1 MDEASLETA
10 IEVYKAQLQ
19 QVEAALGAGA
29 QAEAEAEARADLL
42 QLQAD
47 LRQLVALTESSLL
60 SVRKSQLL
68 EQLHRQASGSSSSG
82 SPPRP
87 QDGPGARL
95 LLDAEY
101 AAFQA
106 ALDGGQAAQEG
117 RPEAEGSGEETEAG
131 EIGGTKVRAPYRPAW
146 GPLQYHNAMVVGV
159 ESEQTP
165 EARVRVLWI
174 HPTQRAMK
182 PCPFYLSGSCRFL
195 DSCRYSHGEVVALS
209 ELREFEELDLSSLEV
224 GSPCLAK
231 SEDEIW
237 YPAKIL
243 DIDNGYFTVKFDS
256 LLQKEIVVE
265 GDGIMPIPRAD
276 ESSSSSS
283 SEDEGQLGYAKV
295 LDENSVEIGN
305 WTPACSSSFA
315 GWEAHTRGIGSKLMI
330 KLGYEFGKG
339 LGKNADG
346 RVEPVQAVV
355 LPPGKSLD
363 QCAEIL
369 QNKKGGKL
377 SHLHKKKHK
386 RKSEGGSRVVK
397 ERKPR
402 QTVFDF
408 LNDKLGST
416 GQISSSSGQTGFP
429 MGEKNSKER
438 YRGTKS
444 TKKALN
450 IQLFQITEKIEHTEK
465 DIAKIREALA
475 RNVGRDKTVTSHLE
489 EKLSNAKKQLSYLKT
504 QESGAAQE
512 QKKADTHKKMT
523 KF

>member
-1 MDEASLETA
+1 MDEASLEAA

-19 QVEAALGAGA
+19 QVEAALGSGA
-29 QAEAEAEARADLL
+29 QADAQADLL

-47 LRQLVALTESSLL
+47 LQQLVALTESSLL

-68 EQLHRQASGSSSSG
+68 EQLQRGAS
-82 SPPRP
+82 SPEPEA
-87 QDGPGARL
+87 QPG
-95 LLDAEY
+95 LDAEY

-106 ALDGGQAAQEG
+106 ALG
-117 RPEAEGSGEETEAG
+117 EAEGSREPGSGDEAEAEAEAG
-131 EIGGTKVRAPYRPAW
+131 EMSGAKVRAPYRPAW
-146 GPLQYHNAMVVGV
+146 GPVQYHNAMVVGV
-159 ESEQTP
+159 EADQPP
-165 EARVRVLWI
+165 EPTVRVLWI

-195 DSCRYSHGEVVALS
+195 DSCRYSHGEVVAVS
-209 ELREFEELDLSSLEV
+209 ELREFEELDLSPLEV
-224 GSPCLAK
+224 GSACLAK
-231 SEDEIW
+231 YEDEIW

-265 GDGIMPIPRAD
+265 GDGIMPIPQAD
-276 ESSSSSS
+276 ESSSSS
-283 SEDEGQLGYAKV
+283 SEDEGELGYAKV
-295 LDENSVEIGN
+295 LDEKSVSWGN
-305 WTPACSSSFA
+305 WSPACSSSFA
-315 GWEAHTRGIGSKLMI
+315 GWEAHTRGIGSKLMV

-369 QNKKGGKL
+369 QKKREGKL
-377 SHLHKKKHK
+377 NHLHKKKHK
-386 RKSEGGSRVVK
+386 RKSEGGSHVVK
-397 ERKPR
+397 ERKPC

-408 LNDKLGST
+408 LNDKLQST
-416 GQISSSSGQTGFP
+416 GQTSSSPIPTGFP
-429 MGEKNSKER
+429 MREKSSKER

-450 IQLFQITEKIEHTEK
+450 IHLFQITEKIEHTEK
-465 DIAKIREALA
+465 DIAKIMEALA
-475 RNVGRDKTVTSHLE
+475 RNVGRDKAVTTHLE
-489 EKLSNAKKQLSYLKT
+489 EKLSNAKKQLSYLKS
-504 QESGAAQE
+504 QESGAQQE
-512 QKKADTHKKMT
+512 QRKADTHKKMT

>member
-1 MDEASLETA
+1 MDETSLEAA
-10 IEVYKAQLQ
+10 IELYKTQLQ
-19 QVEAALGAGA
+19 QVEVALGAEA
-29 QAEAEAEARADLL
+29 QPEAEAQSDLL
-42 QLQAD
+42 QLRAD
-47 LRQLVALTESSLL
+47 LQQLIALTESSLL

-68 EQLHRQASGSSSSG
+68 EQLHRAASPELES
-82 SPPRP
+82 R
-87 QDGPGARL
+87 QGAQ
-95 LLDAEY
+95 LDAEY
-101 AAFQA
+101 ATFQA
-106 ALDGGQAAQEG
+106 ALSGLGEGDAAEQSRE
-117 RPEAEGSGEETEAG
+117 PEESGE

-159 ESEQTP
+159 ESDQPP
-165 EARVRVLWI
+165 EPSVRVLWI

-182 PCPFYLSGSCRFL
+182 PCPFYLSGTCRFL

-209 ELREFEELDLSSLEV
+209 QLREFEELDLSSLEV
-224 GSPCLAK
+224 GSSCLAK
-231 SEDEIW
+231 CEDEIW
-237 YPAKIL
+237 YPAKII

-265 GDGIMPIPRAD
+265 GDGIMPVPRAD

-295 LDENSVEIGN
+295 LDEKSLEIGN

-339 LGKNADG
+339 LGKNSDG

-363 QCAEIL
+363 QCAEVL
-369 QNKKGGKL
+369 QKKGEGKL

-386 RKSEGGSRVVK
+386 RKGKGSCAVK

-408 LNDKLGST
+408 LNDKLQST
-416 GQISSSSGQTGFP
+416 GQTSSSSVQTGFP
-429 MGEKNSKER
+429 MREKNSKEC
-438 YRGTKS
+438 YRGNKS
-444 TKKALN
+444 MKKALN
-450 IQLFQITEKIEHTEK
+450 IQLFQITEKIEQTEK
-465 DIAKIREALA
+465 DIAKIMEALA
-475 RNVGRDKTVTSHLE
+475 RNVGRDKAVTSHLE

-504 QESGAAQE
+504 QESGAQQE

>member
-1 MDEASLETA
+1 MDEASLEAA

-29 QAEAEAEARADLL
+29 QAEAEAEAEAQAQADLL

-47 LRQLVALTESSLL
+47 LQQLVALTESSLL
-60 SVRKSQLL
+60 SVRKSLLL
-68 EQLHRQASGSSSSG
+68 EQLQRGASSPEPEDQSG
-82 SPPRP
+82 
-87 QDGPGARL
+87 
-95 LLDAEY
+95 LDVEY

-106 ALDGGQAAQEG
+106 ALS
-117 RPEAEGSGEETEAG
+117 EAERSREQEPGSGDEAETKAG
-131 EIGGTKVRAPYRPAW
+131 DISGTKVRAPYRPAW

-159 ESEQTP
+159 EADQPSEPT
-165 EARVRVLWI
+165 VRVLWI

-195 DSCRYSHGEVVALS
+195 DSCRYSHGEVVAVS

-224 GSPCLAK
+224 GSSCLAK
-231 SEDEIW
+231 YEDEIW

-265 GDGIMPIPRAD
+265 GDGIMPLAQAD

-283 SEDEGQLGYAKV
+283 SEDEGELGYAKV
-295 LDENSVEIGN
+295 LDEKSVSMEN
-305 WTPACSSSFA
+305 WTPTCSSSFA
-315 GWEAHTRGIGSKLMI
+315 GWEAHTRGIGSKLMV

-369 QNKKGGKL
+369 QKKREGKL

-386 RKSEGGSRVVK
+386 RKSEGGPRIAK

-408 LNDKLGST
+408 LNDKLQST
-416 GQISSSSGQTGFP
+416 GQTSSSLVPTGFP
-429 MGEKNSKER
+429 MREKNSKER
-438 YRGTKS
+438 YKGTKS
-444 TKKALN
+444 SKKALN
-450 IQLFQITEKIEHTEK
+450 IHLFQITEKIEHTEK
-465 DIAKIREALA
+465 DIAKIMEALA
-475 RNVGRDKTVTSHLE
+475 RNVGRDKAVTSHLE
-489 EKLSNAKKQLSYLKT
+489 EKLSNAKKQLSSLKS
-504 QESGAAQE
+504 QESGAQQE
-512 QKKADTHKKMT
+512 QRKADTHKKMT

>member
-1 MDEASLETA
+1 MDEASLEAA

-19 QVEAALGAGA
+19 QVEVALGAG
-29 QAEAEAEARADLL
+29 AEAEARADLL
-42 QLQAD
+42 QLRAD
-47 LRQLVALTESSLL
+47 LRQLIALTESSLL

-68 EQLHRQASGSSSSG
+68 ERLQREASSPSN

-87 QDGPGARL
+87 EAGPAARR

-106 ALDGGQAAQEG
+106 ALGGDGGEAAEEG
-117 RPEAEGSGEETEAG
+117 RREPGEEDEAEAG

-165 EARVRVLWI
+165 EPRVRVLWI

-195 DSCRYSHGEVVALS
+195 DSCRYSHGEVVAVS

-224 GSPCLAK
+224 GSSCLAK
-231 SEDEIW
+231 YEDEIW

-243 DIDNGYFTVKFDS
+243 DIDNGYFTIKFDS
-256 LLQKEIVVE
+256 LIQKEIVIE
-265 GDGIMPIPRAD
+265 GDGIMPVPRAD

-283 SEDEGQLGYAKV
+283 SEDEGQLGYARV
-295 LDENSVEIGN
+295 LDENSVEMAN
-305 WTPACSSSFA
+305 WTPACSSFA

-369 QNKKGGKL
+369 QNKREGKRN
-377 SHLHKKKHK
+377 HLHKKKHK
-386 RKSEGGSRVVK
+386 RKGEGGLRAVK

-416 GQISSSSGQTGFP
+416 GQTSSSSGHTGFP
-429 MGEKNSKER
+429 MGEKKSKER
-438 YRGTKS
+438 YRGNKS
-444 TKKALN
+444 LKKALN

-504 QESGAAQE
+504 QESGAQQE

>member
-1 MDEASLETA
+1 MDEASLEAA

-19 QVEAALGAGA
+19 QVELALGAGA
-29 QAEAEAEARADLL
+29 EAEAEADLL

-47 LRQLVALTESSLL
+47 LQQLIALTESSLL

-68 EQLHRQASGSSSSG
+68 EQLHREASS
-82 SPPRP
+82 PRP
-87 QDGPGARL
+87 EDGPGAQ

-106 ALDGGQAAQEG
+106 ALGEGEAAEQSRE
-117 RPEAEGSGEETEAG
+117 PEEAE
-131 EIGGTKVRAPYRPAW
+131 EISGTKVRAPYRPVW

-159 ESEQTP
+159 ESEQPP
-165 EARVRVLWI
+165 EPRVRVLWI

-195 DSCRYSHGEVVALS
+195 DSCRYSHGEVVAVS

-231 SEDEIW
+231 YEDEIW

-243 DIDNGYFTVKFDS
+243 VF
-256 LLQKEIVVE
+256 
-265 GDGIMPIPRAD
+265 
-276 ESSSSSS
+276 
-283 SEDEGQLGYAKV
+283 
-295 LDENSVEIGN
+295 DENSVDVGN

-315 GWEAHTRGIGSKLMI
+315 GWEAHTRGIGSKLMA

-369 QNKKGGKL
+369 QNKRDGKL

-386 RKSEGGSRVVK
+386 RKFEGGSRVVK

-416 GQISSSSGQTGFP
+416 GQTSSSLVQTGFP
-429 MGEKNSKER
+429 VGEKNSKER
-438 YRGTKS
+438 YRGSKS
-444 TKKALN
+444 MKKALN
-450 IQLFQITEKIEHTEK
+450 TQLFQIAEKIEHTEK

-475 RNVGRDKTVTSHLE
+475 RNIGRDKAVTSHLE
-489 EKLSNAKKQLSYLKT
+489 EKLSNAKKQLSYLKS
-504 QESGAAQE
+504 QESGAQQE
-512 QKKADTHKKMT
+512 QKKADTHKRMT

>member
-1 MDEASLETA
+1 MDEASLEAA

-19 QVEAALGAGA
+19 QVELALGAGA
-29 QAEAEAEARADLL
+29 EAEAEADLL

-47 LRQLVALTESSLL
+47 LQQLIALTESSLL

-68 EQLHRQASGSSSSG
+68 EQLHREASS
-82 SPPRP
+82 PRP
-87 QDGPGARL
+87 EDGPGAQ

-106 ALDGGQAAQEG
+106 ALGEGEAAEQSRE
-117 RPEAEGSGEETEAG
+117 PEEAE
-131 EIGGTKVRAPYRPAW
+131 EISGTKVRAPYRPVW

-159 ESEQTP
+159 ESEQPP
-165 EARVRVLWI
+165 EPRVRVLWI

-195 DSCRYSHGEVVALS
+195 DSCRYSHGEVVAVS

-231 SEDEIW
+231 YEDEIW

-265 GDGIMPIPRAD
+265 GDGIMPVPRAD

-283 SEDEGQLGYAKV
+283 SEDEGQLGYANV
-295 LDENSVEIGN
+295 FDENSVDVGN

-315 GWEAHTRGIGSKLMI
+315 GWEAHTRGIGSKLMA

-369 QNKKGGKL
+369 QNKRDGKL

-386 RKSEGGSRVVK
+386 RKFEGGSRVVK

-416 GQISSSSGQTGFP
+416 GQTSSSLVQTGFP
-429 MGEKNSKER
+429 VGEKNSKER
-438 YRGTKS
+438 YRGSKS
-444 TKKALN
+444 MKKALN
-450 IQLFQITEKIEHTEK
+450 TQLFQIAEKIEHTEK

-475 RNVGRDKTVTSHLE
+475 RNIGRDKAVTSHLE
-489 EKLSNAKKQLSYLKT
+489 EKLSNAKKQLSYLKS
-504 QESGAAQE
+504 QESGAQQE
-512 QKKADTHKKMT
+512 QKKADTHKRMT